1 MSETITIAA
10 VADIHCKRTSRGE
23 LRPLFARMAEAADV
37 LCLCGDLTDYG
48 LVEEAH
54 ILAGE
59 LAVVANRPILAV
71 FGNHDHESGKAEE
84 VERILC
90 EAGVTVLD
98 GESFEH
104 RGVGFA
110 GTKGFGGGFGEY
122 ALQSWGEP
130 PIKAFVQEALDETLK
145 LERALARLHVEKRVV
160 LLHYA
165 PIQATVEGEPPV
177 LFPFLGSSRL
187 EEPLNRHPVTA
198 VLHGHAHA
206 GAPAGHTS
214 TNVPVFNVSV
224 PTLLRAHPDG
234 PAFRLL
240 QVEVDR
246 EASPRTSAERVDG
259 ATGPM

>member
-1 MSETITIAA
+1 MEPPVTIAA

-23 LRPLFARMAEAADV
+23 LRALFARMAESADV

-48 LVEEAH
+48 LPEEAT

-59 LAVVANRPILAV
+59 LAVVGDKPLLAV
-71 FGNHDHESGKAEE
+71 FGNHDHESGKADE

-90 EAGVTVLD
+90 DAGVKLLD
-98 GESFEH
+98 GESFEY

-122 ALQSWGEP
+122 ALQSWGEVS
-130 PIKAFVQEALDETLK
+130 IKHFVQEAVDESLK
-145 LERALARLHVEKRVV
+145 LDRALARLDVPKRVA

-165 PIQATVEGEPPV
+165 PIQATVEGEAPV

-187 EEPLNRHPVTA
+187 EEPLNRHPVAA

-206 GAPAGHTS
+206 GSPAGRTAS
-214 TNVPVFNVSV
+214 NVPVYNVSV
-224 PTLLRAHPDG
+224 PTLLRWRPDQ

-240 QVEVDR
+240 EVVP
-246 EASPRTSAERVDG
+246 EAPAVDG
-259 ATGPM
+259 AARTA